1 MKKELKENSFPTPR
15 ITVEQAIESGTVM
28 QYISETGW
36 QAGKSTDSYTWRW
49 MRRYCVLDD
58 WNYLT
63 FRDLSERAV
72 SQFRQYYN
80 SHTMPGSASN
90 VGIPVE
96 GYNMF
101 ATWDLW
107 DGGYVANLGYVGAPT
122 SSQEYGASLYL
133 SSWAAQGYPD
143 TPLPNVKFYKLQ
155 EAKKWRGGYVSNW
168 GYVEQN
174 RHVLGATTSIWFYKT
189 YSESERPLANLIN
202 FHLLLYSNEA
212 SMTALKKRFEEYW
225 NKTTNSYEIDDQAL
239 NRYLQSQYYQATYRN
254 IPDAL
259 AKHYG
264 VIIRVV
270 TRTDSSYGRKYGKD
284 YLVIA
289 YNPFL
294 RTYMYFDP
302 ITGKLGSLDAAPIE
316 SGQVETVNFVYYR

>member
-143 TPLPNVKFYKLQ
+143 TPLPNVKLYKLQ
-155 EAKKWRGGYVSNW
+155 
-168 GYVEQN
+168 
-174 RHVLGATTSIWFYKT
+174 
-189 YSESERPLANLIN
+189 
-202 FHLLLYSNEA
+202 
-212 SMTALKKRFEEYW
+212 
-225 NKTTNSYEIDDQAL
+225 
-239 NRYLQSQYYQATYRN
+239 
-254 IPDAL
+254 
-259 AKHYG
+259 
-264 VIIRVV
+264 
-270 TRTDSSYGRKYGKD
+270 
-284 YLVIA
+284 
-289 YNPFL
+289 
-294 RTYMYFDP
+294 
-302 ITGKLGSLDAAPIE
+302 
-316 SGQVETVNFVYYR
+316 